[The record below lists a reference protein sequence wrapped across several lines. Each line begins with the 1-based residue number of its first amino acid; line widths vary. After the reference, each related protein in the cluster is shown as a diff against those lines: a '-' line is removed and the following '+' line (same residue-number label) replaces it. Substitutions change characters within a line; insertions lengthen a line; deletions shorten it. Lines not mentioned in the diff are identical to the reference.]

1 MDYSQQIDNRR
12 VSLNLRIDPD
22 KYDLLEK
29 ERDAGFGVAQT
40 RRNRSDVYNEMIGL
54 GIQIHMLKKEL
65 GDRKFE
71 QLWKIMHN
79 INLNKISLDKVE
91 IFLGGANK

>member
-1 MDYSQQIDNRR
+1 MNYEDLDVRR

-22 KYDLLEK
+22 KYELLEK

-40 RRNRSDVYNEMIGL
+40 RRNRSDVYNEIIGL
-54 GIQIHMLKKEL
+54 GIQIHILKKEL
-65 GDRKFE
+65 GDHKFE
-71 QLWKIMHN
+71 QVWRILHK

-91 IFLGGANK
+91 AFFGSK